1 MRGGEV
7 SGKTVWLTFADGKGT
22 FVRDVTDIE
31 IKNGV
36 MYLTDCQRNGVDRHV
51 EIVDR
56 GAYVLANLRS
66 WNVEDAK

>member
-1 MRGGEV
+1 
-7 SGKTVWLTFADGKGT
+7 
-22 FVRDVTDIE
+22 
-31 IKNGV
+31 